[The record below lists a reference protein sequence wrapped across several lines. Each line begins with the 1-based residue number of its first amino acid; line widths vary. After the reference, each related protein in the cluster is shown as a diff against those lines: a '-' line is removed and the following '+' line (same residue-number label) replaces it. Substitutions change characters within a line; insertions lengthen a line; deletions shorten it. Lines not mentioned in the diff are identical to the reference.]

1 MELSPAWHG
10 GTTPAV
16 SLRQPGTGF
25 IFAHLARSFRF
36 IREADAY
43 AVLCYKDHDPGD
55 ARGAKFARIAAVL
68 KRPLAEGVLVHGV
81 GLQMHCNVRKPPVRA
96 AIPRSLERCG
106 ALGLRVQITE
116 LDVALAGAP
125 GTLEERREEQAE
137 VYRDVV
143 TAAVGSKA
151 GAAIV
156 PWGFSD
162 KFIQRG
168 LNIRHLLPENTP
180 TPLGLFDA
188 A

>member
-1 MELSPAWHG
+1 M
-10 GTTPAV
+10 
-16 SLRQPGTGF
+16 
-25 IFAHLARSFRF
+25 
-36 IREADAY
+36 
-43 AVLCYKDHDPGD
+43 
-55 ARGAKFARIAAVL
+55 RGAGPAGADHRTRRRPRRGAR
-68 KRPLAEGVLVHGV
+68 
-81 GLQMHCNVRKPPVRA
+81 
-96 AIPRSLERCG
+96 
-106 ALGLRVQITE
+106 
-116 LDVALAGAP
+116 DVALAGAP